1 MNKLDEAR
9 KEITDIDAQMLK
21 LFEKRMSVAEKIAE
35 YKNEHGLSIRDRAR
49 EAELVK
55 TNKGMIANPEVEP
68 YYGDFLE
75 KVIDLSC
82 NYQTK
87 LLMGRKI
94 GYSGVE
100 GAFAYIA
107 AMRMF
112 PDGELISYSNF
123 EDAYKACESGEIDTV
138 VLPIENSYAGE
149 VVNVMELLFSGDL
162 YINQVMDL
170 DVCQNLMSVKG
181 ASIEGIRTVVSHPQ
195 ALDQCDKYIKDH
207 NYATQP
213 YVNTARAAQYV
224 KALEDPTVAAIASD
238 ETARI
243 YDLEILE
250 ENINSSSNN
259 TTRFAALSRSQNTA
273 KVKGSHENES
283 FILVFTVRNEAGAL
297 AQTLNILG
305 AHGFNMR
312 SLRSRPMKNLI
323 WQYFFYIE
331 AEGNINTPNG
341 RDMMQELSAICA
353 KLKLVGSYYSNNT
366 EN

>member
-9 KEITDIDAQMLK
+9 KEITRIDKEMLK
-21 LFEKRMSVAEKIAE
+21 LFEERMATAEKIAE

-49 EAELVK
+49 EADLVK
-55 TNKGMIANPEVEP
+55 TNKALIANPEVEP

-87 LLMGRKI
+87 LLMGRKV

-107 AMRMF
+107 AKKMF
-112 PDGELISYSNF
+112 PDAELISFSNF
-123 EDAYKACESGEIDTV
+123 EEAYKACERGEVDTA

-149 VVNVMELLFSGDL
+149 VTTVMELMFSGDL
-162 YINQVMDL
+162 YVNQVMDL
-170 DVCQNLMSVKG
+170 EIRQNLLAAKG
-181 ASIEGIRTVVSHPQ
+181 ATVESIRTVVSHPQ
-195 ALDQCDKYIKDH
+195 ALDQCDKYIKEH
-207 NYATQP
+207 NYLTQP
-213 YVNTARAAQYV
+213 YVNTAKAAQYV
-224 KALEDPTVAAIASD
+224 KALEDDSVAAIASD
-238 ETARI
+238 ETARL

-250 ENINSSSNN
+250 ENINSTANN
-259 TTRFAALSRSQNTA
+259 TTRFAALSRAQNTA
-273 KVKGSHENES
+273 KVQGSHENES

-366 EN
+366 ES

>member
-21 LFEKRMSVAEKIAE
+21 LFEARMAAAEKVAE
-35 YKNEHGLSIRDRAR
+35 YKHEHGLSIRDRAR
-49 EAELVK
+49 EAELIK
-55 TNKGMIANPEVEP
+55 TNKAIIQNPEVEP

-87 LLMGRKI
+87 LLMGRKV

-107 AMRMF
+107 AMTMF
-112 PDGELISYSNF
+112 PDAELIAYSNF
-123 EDAYKACESGEIDTV
+123 EEAYYACSRGEIDTV

-149 VVNVMELLFSGDL
+149 VVTVMELLFSGDL

-170 DVCQNLMSVKG
+170 DVCQNLLAVKG
-181 ASIEGIRTVVSHPQ
+181 ATAESIKTVVSHPQ

-207 NYATQP
+207 NYSTQP

-224 KALEDPTVAAIASD
+224 KALDDTSVAAIASD

-243 YDLEILE
+243 YGLEIIE
-250 ENINSSSNN
+250 EFINSASNN
-259 TTRFAALSRSQNTA
+259 TTRFAALSRAQNTA

-341 RDMMQELSAICA
+341 HDMMQELSAICA

>member
-21 LFEKRMSVAEKIAE
+21 LFEARMAAAEKVAA
-35 YKNEHGLSIRDRAR
+35 YKHEHGLSIRDRAR

-55 TNKGMIANPEVEP
+55 TNKAIIQNPEVEP

-87 LLMGRKI
+87 LLMGRKV

-107 AMRMF
+107 AMKMF
-112 PDGELISYSNF
+112 PDAELIGFSNF
-123 EDAYKACESGEIDTV
+123 EEAYRACERGSIDTV
-138 VLPIENSYAGE
+138 VLPLENSYAGE
-149 VVNVMELLFSGDL
+149 VVTVMELLFSGDL

-170 DVCQNLMSVKG
+170 EVCQNLLACPG
-181 ASIEGIRTVVSHPQ
+181 ATADTIRTVVSHPQ
-195 ALDQCDKYIKDH
+195 ALDQCDAFIKAH

-213 YVNTARAAQYV
+213 YVNTAKAAQYV
-224 KALEDPTVAAIASD
+224 KALEDPGVAAIASD

-243 YDLEILE
+243 YGLEIIE
-250 ENINSSSNN
+250 EGINASSNN
-259 TTRFAALSRSQNTA
+259 TTRFAALSRAQNNA
-273 KVKGSHENES
+273 KVQGSHENES

-312 SLRSRPMKNLI
+312 SLRSRPMKTLI

-366 EN
+366 EK

>member
-9 KEITDIDAQMLK
+9 KEITRIDREMLL
-21 LFEKRMSVAEKIAE
+21 LFEERMATAEKIAE

-49 EAELVK
+49 EAELIK
-55 TNKGMIANPEVEP
+55 NNKAIIANPEVEP

-82 NYQTK
+82 SYQTK

-94 GYSGVE
+94 GYSGVP

-107 AMRMF
+107 AKKMF
-112 PDGELISYSNF
+112 PDGELVSFSNF
-123 EDAYKACESGEIDTV
+123 EDAYKACERGEIDTV

-149 VVNVMELLFSGDL
+149 VTTVMELMFSGDL
-162 YINQVMDL
+162 YVNQVMDL
-170 DVCQNLMSVKG
+170 EISQNLLSVKG
-181 ASIEGIRTVVSHPQ
+181 AAPETIRTVVSHPQ
-195 ALDQCDKYIKDH
+195 ALDQCDQYIKSRG
-207 NYATQP
+207 YATEP

-224 KALEDPTVAAIASD
+224 KALDDISVAAIASD

-243 YDLEILE
+243 YGLEIIE
-250 ENINSSSNN
+250 EDINSASNN
-259 TTRFAALSRSQNTA
+259 TTRFAALSRAQNNA
-273 KVKGSHENES
+273 KVQGNHENES

-341 RDMMQELSAICA
+341 HDMMQELSAICA

-366 EN
+366 ES